1 MSAERLES
9 GRVEWETANM
19 QAGGSKKPDFANDSL
34 ALSLSSRQPN
44 SRGSR
49 GNVTARRVAEVASGL
64 TAIDRILL
72 STVARLNV
80 ASGSQL
86 RQLAYPDTA
95 TGRRLARK
103 DLARLTELRVIARLD
118 RRVGGVRAGSA
129 GYVYALDVIGQ
140 RLTRPGRRR
149 YRPPWT
155 PGPHQVAHALAVSQL
170 YVDLKA
176 AEGPAV
182 TLGRFDAEPA
192 AWRSYAGPG
201 GGRLTLKP
209 DAFAVLQTDE
219 FEDHFFI
226 EVDRAT
232 ESTTRIATKAKA
244 YVRYWQSGREQAEAG
259 LFPRVLWVAPTDRRA
274 SQLAETLTGLPPEHW
289 QLFAVT
295 TTQRAARQMAGIN
308 TSINPPKEVT
318 P

>member
-1 MSAERLES
+1 MSGQRLQS
-9 GRVEWETANM
+9 GRVEWDNANV
-19 QAGGSKKPDFANDSL
+19 QAGGSKNPEFANDSL
-34 ALSLSSRQPN
+34 ALSPSPGQPKSS
-44 SRGSR
+44 GSR
-49 GNVTARRVAEVASGL
+49 GNVTARRVAEVASNL
-64 TAIDRILL
+64 TAIDQLLL

-80 ASGSQL
+80 ASGNQL
-86 RQLAYPDTA
+86 RHLAYPDTA
-95 TGRRLARK
+95 TGKRLTRK
-103 DLARLTELRVIARLD
+103 DLSRLTELRVLARLD
-118 RRVGGVRAGSA
+118 RRVGGVRAGSD

-176 AEGPAV
+176 SEGPAV
-182 TLGRFDAEPA
+182 TLARFDAEPA

-209 DAFAVLQTDE
+209 DAFAVLEADE

-259 LFPRVLWVAPTDRRA
+259 LFPRVLWVVPTEKRADR
-274 SQLAETLTGLPPEHW
+274 LTETLAGLPPEHW

-295 TTQRAARQMAGIN
+295 TAEGAEAQMTGID
-308 TSINPPKEVT
+308 THQPT
-318 P
+318 HRRR